1 LELDGIISILLITAR
16 QIRTI
21 RTHQKWAKKYAFW
34 RELGEKKG
42 AKNPSWRELWR
53 EQRGEK
59 IPIKH
64 KRLTRLGY
72 AVDRI
77 FLYEV

>member
-1 LELDGIISILLITAR
+1 LELDGIISLLLITAR
-16 QIRTI
+16 QNKSNSNSPKMGKKICFLERT
-21 RTHQKWAKKYAFW
+21 W
-34 RELGEKKG
+34 REKG
-42 AKNPSWRELWR
+42 AKIPPRRELWR

>member
-1 LELDGIISILLITAR
+1 MSKNLCFLE
-16 QIRTI
+16 RT
-21 RTHQKWAKKYAFW
+21 W
-34 RELGEKKG
+34 REKG
-42 AKNPSWRELWR
+42 AKIPPWRELWR

-59 IPIKH
+59 IPLKH

>member
-1 LELDGIISILLITAR
+1 MELDGIISLLLITAR
-16 QIRTI
+16 QNKSNSNSPKMGKKICFLERT
-21 RTHQKWAKKYAFW
+21 W
-34 RELGEKKG
+34 REKG

-53 EQRGEK
+53 EQWGDK
-59 IPIKH
+59 IPLNY